1 MHRRKIVALIYA
13 RGERVS
19 IDNHLQKLTPNVEFF
34 VLPHLSS
41 NSTRAVSLRPT
52 NSASSVTM
60 TKSAH
65 D

>member
-34 VLPHLSS
+34 VLPHLPAIPHVPFHSVRL
-41 NSTRAVSLRPT
+41 T
-52 NSASSVTM
+52 VTM